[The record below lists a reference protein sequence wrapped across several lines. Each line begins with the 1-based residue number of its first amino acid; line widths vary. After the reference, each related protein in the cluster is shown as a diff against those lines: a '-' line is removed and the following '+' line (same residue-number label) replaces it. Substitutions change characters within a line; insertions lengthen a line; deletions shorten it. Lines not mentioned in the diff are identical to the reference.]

1 MPTNIA
7 DVPKNLLSDF
17 DLVADPE
24 MMRNPQQR
32 MTDALVNDERD
43 IFYTPHNGG
52 HWIVTNY
59 EMGHEILSNPDLFG
73 SFPIG
78 VPANYDSDRA

>member
-17 DLVADPE
+17 DLVADPG

-32 MTDALVNDERD
+32 MTDALVNDVRD
-43 IFYTPHNGG
+43 IFYTPHN
-52 HWIVTNY
+52 
-59 EMGHEILSNPDLFG
+59 LSL
-73 SFPIG
+73 IHI
-78 VPANYDSDRA
+78 

>member
-1 MPTNIA
+1 MFQ
-7 DVPKNLLSDF
+7 NLLSDF

-52 HWIVTNY
+52 HSIVTNY

-73 SFPIG
+73 SFPIKNG
-78 VPANYDSDRA
+78 

>member
-1 MPTNIA
+1 MPTKIS
-7 DVPKNLLSDF
+7 DVPENLLSDF

-59 EMGHEILSNPDLFG
+59 EMGHEILSNPELYG

-78 VPANYDSDRA
+78 VPANYEQRA

>member
-1 MPTNIA
+1 MPTKIS
-7 DVPKNLLSDF
+7 DVPENLLSDF

-43 IFYTPHNGG
+43 LLYTPPDGG
-52 HWIVTNY
+52 RWVGT
-59 EMGHEILSNPDLFG
+59 S
-73 SFPIG
+73 
-78 VPANYDSDRA
+78 